1 MLAQQNFIHSRLKG
15 YTKQTKNEVKM
26 NESEIAHHVMKQHWY
41 ELHISKSKLV
51 IAELLSLVKKFPK

>member
-26 NESEIAHHVMKQHWY
+26 NESEIAIVMSCLGTHQQIKTG
-41 ELHISKSKLV
+41 
-51 IAELLSLVKKFPK
+51 LS

>member
-26 NESEIAHHVMKQHWY
+26 NESEIAHIMSWNNIGTHQQIKTGFSWNIV
-41 ELHISKSKLV
+41 
-51 IAELLSLVKKFPK
+51 LSQKWKVF

>member
-26 NESEIAHHVMKQHWY
+26 NESEIAIVMSWNNIGTHQQIKTG
-41 ELHISKSKLV
+41 
-51 IAELLSLVKKFPK
+51 LSWIIVLSQKWKVF